1 MTTKPINILVDGREF
16 VRQKSTGIGRFL
28 EGLVR
33 ALAQKEEITQIR
45 LAVTSIEAVPLRIKH
60 LSKVKLLKIPE
71 SFLKSEKAL
80 SRYTK
85 KNIDLFISPYPKLAV
100 FGVHCPSV
108 NTVHD
113 VLDLVHPAYK
123 KCVRSFIDILRLR
136 KSLKKAKMTWYD
148 SLHSMKATK
157 NLIGYV
163 GENAQV
169 RYPALDEKF
178 NIYKA
183 ADEAEVL
190 QHYNIAP
197 GYILTIGNGLPH
209 KNLGVLL
216 QIANTLERKLVLI
229 GTSENNQNY
238 WEKNYPGAQAIWISH
253 VKDSELPTIV
263 RNAFCLAQ
271 PSTAEGYGY
280 PPLEAMASGVPAV
293 VSNIPVLTETTG
305 GNACVADADD
315 PTEWKEAFESL
326 ENKDLYKSMTEKGL
340 TWANAFCGL
349 KGWKKHVADIE
360 ELIRQA

>member
-1 MTTKPINILVDGREF
+1 MTPKPINILIDGREF
-16 VRQKSTGIGRFL
+16 VRHKSTGIGRFL
-28 EGLVR
+28 EGLIR
-33 ALAQKEEITQIR
+33 ALAQKQAITQIR
-45 LAVTSIEAVPLRIKH
+45 LAVTSIAAVPARVKH

-85 KNIDLFISPYPKLAV
+85 KKVDLFISPYPKLAV

-123 KCVRSFIDILRLR
+123 NCFKSFIDILRLR
-136 KSLKKAKMTWYD
+136 KSLKKADMTWYD

-163 GENAQV
+163 GKNAQV
-169 RYPALDEKF
+169 RYPGLDEKF

-190 QHYNIAP
+190 QHYNIGP
-197 GYILTIGNGLPH
+197 GYILAIGNGLPH

-216 QIANTLERKLVLI
+216 KISNTLERKLVLI

-238 WEKNYPGAQAIWISH
+238 WEKNYPEAKAIWIGH
-253 VKDSELPTIV
+253 VKDRELPIII

-271 PSTAEGYGY
+271 PSKAEGYGY

-293 VSNIPVLTETTG
+293 VSNIPVLIETTG
-305 GNACVADADD
+305 GNACVADADN
-315 PTEWKEAFESL
+315 PIEWKEAFTSL
-326 ENKDLYKSMTEKGL
+326 ENTDLYQSHTEKGL
-340 TWANAFCGL
+340 AWANSFCGL
-349 KGWKKHVADIE
+349 KGWKKHIADIE
-360 ELIRQA
+360 GLI